1 MSLLAAYLIAFIL
14 LLLIPSL
21 LTLWTSL
28 KRQRYISQ
36 YLSYR
41 NSEMS
46 QLIINMQKTIKDYGE
61 QIEKRKQ
68 GKGSKRGS

>member
-1 MSLLAAYLIAFIL
+1 
-14 LLLIPSL
+14 
-21 LTLWTSL
+21 
-28 KRQRYISQ
+28 
-36 YLSYR
+36 
-41 NSEMS
+41 MS